1 MIIIIIIIIIII
13 NVIIIISIMKRKKK
27 SNKYTD
33 FVSESKVANKMHDH
47 YLHKSQ
53 PFLFVMKM
61 IVLFISKRLI

>member
-1 MIIIIIIIIIII
+1 
-13 NVIIIISIMKRKKK
+13 MKRKKK
-27 SNKYTD
+27 SNKSTD

-61 IVLFISKRLI
+61 IYFKALDLSFHTCKRSEGGWEEYCII

>member
-1 MIIIIIIIIIII
+1 
-13 NVIIIISIMKRKKK
+13 MKRKKK
-27 SNKYTD
+27 SKKSTD

-61 IVLFISKRLI
+61 IVLFISKHLI